1 MALPDI
7 LPLEYDF
14 IDNGAGALMMVTQS
28 FPEAPEDAVFYFDGA
43 EQALFCR
50 RSDRI
55 APLSYIPAAVRRM
68 LAEIG
73 EILVVEINENEEL
86 TEVYRARVVI
96 PEDGLLPYPPEFLNA
111 VNVEED
117 EE

>member
-1 MALPDI
+1 
-7 LPLEYDF
+7 
-14 IDNGAGALMMVTQS
+14 
-28 FPEAPEDAVFYFDGA
+28 
-43 EQALFCR
+43 
-50 RSDRI
+50 
-55 APLSYIPAAVRRM
+55 M